1 MTDKTYKLVYSVS
14 EPYRTDSGRARTAKG
29 LTNTFSTKAASLE
42 EAKKKLKNSTVYKN
56 KARNISNNLDSRE
69 YRGPRVSFD
78 YISEQAGKGK
88 PRVLKQ
94 SARHARIHSSGGGRA
109 AAALDS
115 GRGGLGKTLQTKKLI
130 PNA

>member
-29 LTNTFSTKAASLE
+29 LNTTFSTKAASLD
-42 EAKKKLKNSTVYKN
+42 EAKKKLKNSTVYQN
-56 KARNISNNLDSRE
+56 KAKSISNNLDSRE
-69 YRGPRVSFD
+69 HRGPRLSFD

-88 PRVLKQ
+88 AKVLKQ
-94 SARHARIHSSGGGRA
+94 SARHARIHSGGGRA

-115 GRGGLGKTLQTKKLI
+115 GRGGLGKTLQAKKLL
-130 PNA
+130 PNVQ